1 MLARIKKRDFA
12 FDKKI
17 KLLPADWLNY
27 NSLLI
32 LNDKCLGM
40 AEHWK
45 FILHHSQRD
54 AAKSLFYANS
64 NQHRVGHR
72 VIRRNDNIVLSGQI
86 VEKAYYLRYC
96 VVLLQ
101 SCGDKLAQLIRCSMD
116 IKTWKSEKNKRI
128 KAKESTTTLM
138 RLITHLTL
146 SEKKDNILLAD
157 INSYLKNESV
167 NRILRLANEIKHKWI
182 TSYQGEGL
190 YPLRNPVRQEK
201 DNKGNPVEVTAIGM
215 TNGIDIES
223 HIADALITNNML
235 VELAVK
241 IDKLLLSK
249 GTREGRNG

>member
-1 MLARIKKRDFA
+1 
-12 FDKKI
+12 
-17 KLLPADWLNY
+17 
-27 NSLLI
+27 
-32 LNDKCLGM
+32 
-40 AEHWK
+40 
-45 FILHHSQRD
+45 
-54 AAKSLFYANS
+54 
-64 NQHRVGHR
+64 
-72 VIRRNDNIVLSGQI
+72 
-86 VEKAYYLRYC
+86 
-96 VVLLQ
+96 
-101 SCGDKLAQLIRCSMD
+101 MD